1 VGQLKGRSAAEVMA
15 ELPRVLETCQ
25 LKHVEHRVIQELSHG
40 YRKRVGIAQAI
51 IHRPELVILDEP
63 ISGLDPKQIAEM
75 RSVVRALG
83 KQCTVLISSHILSE
97 ISETCDRLLVLNG
110 GRIVA
115 QGREAELAA
124 AAQIGGSRVTLQVRA
139 TRELVEGALRSVS
152 GLQKW
157 DAADEPGGLLR
168 LHVAF
173 DSDQRES
180 LVAALVTAGVGVRR
194 IVEDESELESI
205 FLGLTQGA
213 MA

>member
-1 VGQLKGRSAAEVMA
+1 
-15 ELPRVLETCQ
+15 
-25 LKHVEHRVIQELSHG
+25 
-40 YRKRVGIAQAI
+40 
-51 IHRPELVILDEP
+51 
-63 ISGLDPKQIAEM
+63 
-75 RSVVRALG
+75 
-83 KQCTVLISSHILSE
+83 
-97 ISETCDRLLVLNG
+97 
-110 GRIVA
+110 VA